1 MQIYIEKNN
10 AAALGIKYR
19 ALTEKVVKAVLDFEG
34 CPFEA
39 EVNVLLTDDSGIKEL
54 NKEFRGIDRPTDVL
68 SFPCVEWNSPSCF
81 SSLKPGDGAIFNLE
95 TGELML
101 GDIVIS
107 TEKVISQAQM
117 YGHKVRREYAFL
129 IAHSMLHLLGYD
141 HEAEN
146 ERLLME
152 EKQNKVLNALNITR

>member
-68 SFPCVEWNSPSCF
+68 SFPCVEWNSPS
-81 SSLKPGDGAIFNLE
+81 IFNLE